1 MRRAFCL
8 VAPLLVISYL
18 YAQWSDWFS
27 RIELDTV
34 WKRPIISDPINLEKK
49 GPIEWLVP
57 KEDWIVK
64 EGEADLALSLNLYTI
79 PVIPAEPYQFD
90 LRIKVRAQ
98 GRVPGGEWQDRLV
111 RDWYFKTDEPF
122 SKEGTAYWSSYGQ
135 GRLEYGLGRVRIVA
149 EEELRIIIDVLVQD
163 DYFRWAMPR
172 LKLVGKHDGA
182 ESGPTMIFRGMLRG
196 GGYWASICLVIFL
209 AWFSWPLKPK
219 T

>member
-8 VAPLLVISYL
+8 LAPLLVIGYL

-111 RDWYFKTDEPF
+111 RDEYLPTDEPF
-122 SKEGTAYWSSYGQ
+122 SKKGTAYWSSYGQ

-172 LKLVGKHDGA
+172 LKLVGKYDIA
-182 ESGPTMIFRGMLRG
+182 KPGPTMIFRGMLRG
-196 GGYWASICLVIFL
+196 GGYWISICLVIML

-219 T
+219 P